1 MAVEAELKLS
11 LPESERAHA
20 KQVLETLAGGEGH
33 AVRLSNVYFDTPAL
47 ALKGARSALRVRLS
61 GDRWLQTFKSGGGAQ
76 AGLHRRHEWE
86 MPVAGDALETDALIA
101 AIERDLTAA
110 GSSAISDAGS
120 SNAHSTAAANS
131 HAERDGLHAAL
142 ETLRNAVPGLGPLFR
157 TDFTRTIWNIEEAG
171 SEIEAGLDE
180 GDVIV
185 GEGEQRRTLPILEIE
200 LELKR
205 GDEAAL
211 HRIAAR
217 LTEQIPGL
225 KADDVSKAERGY
237 RLRDTVTR

>member
-86 MPVAGDALETDALIA
+86 IPVGGDALETDALIA
-101 AIERDLTAA
+101 AIERDLAATNTATDSGA
-110 GSSAISDAGS
+110 ASA
-120 SNAHSTAAANS
+120 SNSTAAAKS
-131 HAERDGLHAAL
+131 HAERDGLHTAL
-142 ETLRNAVPGLGPLFR
+142 ETLRNAVPALGPLFR

-217 LTEQIPGL
+217 LAEQIPGL

>member
-1 MAVEAELKLS
+1 MAIEAELKLS
-11 LPESERAHA
+11 LPDAQRAQA
-20 KQVLETLAGGEGH
+20 KQVLEALGGAGH

-101 AIERDLTAA
+101 AIERDLGAADAASGSGAQTTTAQ
-110 GSSAISDAGS
+110 SDSAAD
-120 SNAHSTAAANS
+120 
-131 HAERDGLHAAL
+131 RDGLRAAL
-142 ETLRNAVPGLGPLFR
+142 DTLRSAVPTLGPLFR
-157 TDFTRTIWNIEEAG
+157 TDFTRTLWNIREAG
-171 SEIEAGLDE
+171 SDIEVGLDE

-185 GEGEQRRTLPILEIE
+185 GEGEQRRTMPILEIE
-200 LELKR
+200 LELKQ

-211 HRIAAR
+211 HALAQR
-217 LTEQIPGL
+217 LTDAIPGL

-237 RLRDTVTR
+237 RLREEAAR

>member
-61 GDRWLQTFKSGGGAQ
+61 GDRWLQTFKSGSGAQ

-101 AIERDLTAA
+101 AIERDLTATNA
-110 GSSAISDAGS
+110 ATDSGAASA
-120 SNAHSTAAANS
+120 SNSTAAAKS

-142 ETLRNAVPGLGPLFR
+142 ETLRNAVPALGPLFR
-157 TDFTRTIWNIEEAG
+157 TDFTRTIWNIQEAG

-185 GEGEQRRTLPILEIE
+185 GEGEQRRTRPILEIE

-217 LTEQIPGL
+217 LAEQIPGL